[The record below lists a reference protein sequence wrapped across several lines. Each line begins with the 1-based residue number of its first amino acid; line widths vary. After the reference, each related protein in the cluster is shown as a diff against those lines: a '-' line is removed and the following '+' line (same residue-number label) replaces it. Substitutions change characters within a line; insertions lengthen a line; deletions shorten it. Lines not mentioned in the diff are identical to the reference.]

1 MSTSNLLNAFLV
13 FKKETCYL
21 VLQNLLLAGAPKHNY
36 AKRIFIGKG
45 NFFINEAASCLA
57 AAYNCILNEVFAT
70 VALSFSLVNMTK
82 FTFCFIME
90 AL

>member
-1 MSTSNLLNAFLV
+1 MLSSYSEPATRGKSKAQLR
-13 FKKETCYL
+13 KKIIYW
-21 VLQNLLLAGAPKHNY
+21 
-36 AKRIFIGKG
+36 KG

-57 AAYNCILNEVFAT
+57 EACNCVLNEVFAT
-70 VALSFSLVNMTK
+70 GALSFSLVNMTK